1 MKLYES
7 RENFA
12 EIYPFIPYQ
21 FNLLGKVLNS
31 IRTHGASGKH
41 LSEGERSMLAL
52 FKKAAERLQNKN
64 DGALVPFYMFYDAL
78 ENFLD
83 SVHSRVISQALDNK
97 NINPAGEA
105 DCFAVNVLKVLF
117 LVKYVKEFQ
126 ATTIPN
132 ITSLMVD
139 NVDEDTYE
147 LQQRVEAALKVLVK
161 ETLVQEHSGN
171 YVFLTEEEQE
181 IGREIE
187 RQNVE
192 TGEIQNKISDL
203 IFNDL
208 YAEAKYKYNSF
219 NGRYTFWFN
228 QLVDNRPHKNNQN
241 YDIGVHILTPYF
253 TDYDEH
259 TLNACLVKASKC

>member
-1 MKLYES
+1 
-7 RENFA
+7 
-12 EIYPFIPYQ
+12 
-21 FNLLGKVLNS
+21 
-31 IRTHGASGKH
+31 
-41 LSEGERSMLAL
+41 
-52 FKKAAERLQNKN
+52 
-64 DGALVPFYMFYDAL
+64 MFYDAL

-147 LQQRVEAALKVLVK
+147 LQQRVEAALKVLVR

-203 IFNDL
+203 IL
-208 YAEAKYKYNSF
+208 MICM
-219 NGRYTFWFN
+219 
-228 QLVDNRPHKNNQN
+228 LRPNIN
-241 YDIGVHILTPYF
+241 IMPLMVAIPSGLISWLT
-253 TDYDEH
+253 TDRI
-259 TLNACLVKASKC
+259 KIIRIMI

>member
-1 MKLYES
+1 M
-7 RENFA
+7 
-12 EIYPFIPYQ
+12 
-21 FNLLGKVLNS
+21 
-31 IRTHGASGKH
+31 
-41 LSEGERSMLAL
+41 
-52 FKKAAERLQNKN
+52 
-64 DGALVPFYMFYDAL
+64 
-78 ENFLD
+78 
-83 SVHSRVISQALDNK
+83 
-97 NINPAGEA
+97 
-105 DCFAVNVLKVLF
+105 LKVLF

-192 TGEIQNKISDL
+192 TGEIQNKIL
-203 IFNDL
+203 I
-208 YAEAKYKYNSF
+208 
-219 NGRYTFWFN
+219 
-228 QLVDNRPHKNNQN
+228 
-241 YDIGVHILTPYF
+241 
-253 TDYDEH
+253 
-259 TLNACLVKASKC
+259 

>member
-97 NINPAGEA
+97 ILILLAKQI
-105 DCFAVNVLKVLF
+105 VLL
-117 LVKYVKEFQ
+117 
-126 ATTIPN
+126 
-132 ITSLMVD
+132 
-139 NVDEDTYE
+139 
-147 LQQRVEAALKVLVK
+147 
-161 ETLVQEHSGN
+161 
-171 YVFLTEEEQE
+171 
-181 IGREIE
+181 
-187 RQNVE
+187 
-192 TGEIQNKISDL
+192 
-203 IFNDL
+203 
-208 YAEAKYKYNSF
+208 
-219 NGRYTFWFN
+219 
-228 QLVDNRPHKNNQN
+228 
-241 YDIGVHILTPYF
+241 
-253 TDYDEH
+253 
-259 TLNACLVKASKC
+259 